1 MQEQPSQVDFHV
13 VFVCWGNICRSPAAE
28 ATFRK
33 LVEDRS
39 LKGQVSCDSAGTINQ
54 HAGNPPDPRMQT
66 AAKARDLPIGGRAR
80 IANDEDFIRADLLVT
95 MDDYNFSE
103 LSALAPD
110 EESLGKIRPFC
121 EYLTS
126 NVREIPDPYYGGSS
140 GFEQVLDLLDEGCR
154 NLLDQIEQ
162 DLIASK

>member
-1 MQEQPSQVDFHV
+1 MQEEPSEAYFHI

-33 LVEDRS
+33 LVEDRG

-54 HAGNPPDPRMQT
+54 HAGNPPDPRMQA

-80 IANDEDFIRADLLVT
+80 IANDEDFFRADLLVT

-103 LSALAPD
+103 LSALSPD

-126 NVREIPDPYYGGSS
+126 HVREIPDPYYGGPS
-140 GFEQVLDLLDEGCR
+140 GFNKVLDLLDEGCR
-154 NLLDQIEQ
+154 KLLEEIERGLV
-162 DLIASK
+162 DHK